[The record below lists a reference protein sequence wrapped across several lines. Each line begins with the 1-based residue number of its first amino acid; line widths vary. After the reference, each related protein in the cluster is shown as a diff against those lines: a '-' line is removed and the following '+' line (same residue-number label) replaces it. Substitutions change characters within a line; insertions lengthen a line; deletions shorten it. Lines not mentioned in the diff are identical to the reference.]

1 MFIKSSSISLSKKI
15 VKKCSH
21 LVKIS
26 ILSDRV
32 HFSSSVQSCQITWLC
47 FLTKIL
53 GSFFQLSVETISK
66 DASDYTSLT
75 FKEGL
80 IYKKTIKQP
89 NCQKDDDTT
98 NYTSNINNSSAYGR
112 RKVANGLCSGEIVPF
127 RKAIINFISIFTK
140 FNLIKVQTNA
150 FVTSSQY
157 AKRYCNLAL
166 PTYTRFEC
174 HLILSIN
181 YFNNFLKRVQLHSA
195 HLVFLSFNTCS
206 VFLTHITTYLGTA
219 QNSAYQILNV
229 LLFFAYFLYFT
240 LLAYWTY
247 IAILEHFA
255 HLTRYFMYSG
265 LLSFD
270 SHICNLKVIFSLHS
284 SATAILASVL
294 IWWLGTLLMLSGDVE
309 RNPGPNTTIQIRTY
323 NARGLRCNLKLKR
336 ILNACHKIIQANPFA
351 VFGFQETHL
360 TKDDIDSLKFKW
372 RHGFV
377 LSPGTNKQ
385 CGVLLLYG
393 DAWTLLDSEVDTEG
407 RRASAVLAK
416 GTNTF
421 IFNCI
426 YAPNDHNINFFANVN
441 DKLAEHLTN
450 FPDSVLNVFG
460 DFNVILENI
469 DGVNRQKS
477 NNEAKAS
484 KLIQDNNKILNLVD
498 TFRTLNPVGGFTWV
512 RDKCGSRLD
521 MIFSSK
527 CDFVKLKSSC
537 IDWTFDNSDHAMV
550 YTELEIVEITKRGPG
565 LPRVDASILDRSD
578 VKEKITERI
587 DEAIK
592 QIPLNWD
599 PHMILEFIKM
609 SIRSIFSEEKKK
621 VVRIDRIEIDSL
633 KSQIQTLKIARE
645 NLLLENVLN
654 SENLNRINDTITSL
668 ENDLEPYNLAYS
680 RNLAFRA
687 RAKWYEEGEKSN
699 KYFLNM
705 IKRRSAQTNIEK
717 IVTEEG
723 EADSQ
728 EGIATLIKNFYS
740 SLYSEKETIIENDE
754 NYLKDLPQ
762 LSDEDRR
769 NLDRE
774 ITLEELE
781 KTLKE
786 CNDSAPG
793 PDGIPYSIYLHFWNK
808 LGPVLLKSWQHSV
821 KIGKLSDGQRLSTI
835 TLLPKE
841 GKDKLKIENWRPIT
855 LTNCDVK
862 IFTKLLSKRVS
873 SVLHKIIIPTQTAY
887 IPGRQVA
894 DNLRLLEMYR
904 SHCERIEEE
913 AILVSLDAKK
923 AFDSVNHKYMY
934 KTLKAYG
941 FSDEFIQ
948 LVQMLYND
956 LKADILVNGYRT
968 VMIKI
973 LRSVKQGCSL
983 SCCLFILCIDPLLR
997 KIESNKKIVPIQ
1009 LENENTKISNKT
1021 GTFADDVF
1029 AITTDNP
1036 VCLNEIFAEYNR
1048 FSQRSGIELNVNK
1061 TEILRLGTRANNFK
1075 KLYRVNNS
1083 MIESV
1088 ESVKICGITFSN
1100 NKDLS
1105 YQKNIKDK
1113 IVKLERQLIMWLSR
1127 GLTFEG
1133 KVLIVKTFGISQILY
1148 SLQVC
1153 HIETEELKAIERIIF
1168 KFIWNKKWNNK
1179 PGPDRIKRCIM
1190 KQDHKYGG
1198 LKAPDIFHMNSAL
1211 KVKQLLR
1218 SCHSS
1223 HPVKLVQ
1230 DLLFQETGYNYSIR
1244 QEYCK
1249 FVNSDPFINLAQ
1261 ITINQITDKMR
1272 SLLITSNNAEVS
1284 VDKNC
1289 WNLIASTNIRDFVAR
1304 KKHTFNGLFVKHLNA
1319 LGIITYFDLL
1329 NESKFPRSD
1338 RIKIFASNV
1347 LASFPKEWRSGVE
1360 ALEMIDNNRQE
1371 PNLMCF
1377 KVEKCI
1383 EISKVTVSHVRK
1395 CLLPLLEDGVKT
1407 QEKYKLEDISDCS
1420 SDPFLLARKMT
1431 ISTAIRAFKFR
1442 LLHKDIFSK
1451 SRLHKIKIADNN
1463 FCDHCS
1469 QFTEVIED
1477 VNHLLWECPGSRE
1490 TWNNLQQILSNLN
1503 IDYLI
1508 SLKSIIL
1515 GIQNAPTSV
1524 ELVVT
1529 VIARL
1534 LARKCRPKSLS
1545 RNAIVSE
1552 IINIMKVEQY
1562 IAKRKDKL
1570 EFSRKKWEIFEG
1582 LES

>member
-1 MFIKSSSISLSKKI
+1 VTVLNKKVVVIRTTNHQSSLLSKKI
-15 VKKCSH
+15 LKKCCFFVKKSIFCESDSSACST
-21 LVKIS
+21 
-26 ILSDRV
+26 
-32 HFSSSVQSCQITWLC
+32 QSCQIELVC
-47 FLTKIL
+47 FFTKNL
-53 GSFFQLSVETISK
+53 GSFFKQSVKTQRK
-66 DASDYTSLT
+66 CDSDHMTLT
-75 FKEGL
+75 LKE
-80 IYKKTIKQP
+80 
-89 NCQKDDDTT
+89 DT
-98 NYTSNINNSSAYGR
+98 NSNNSINQLVSSSSPFGHNDDSAKYPTKISSSVYGPG
-112 RKVANGLCSGEIVPF
+112 KAANGVCSGEIVPL
-127 RKAIINFISIFTK
+127 RKAFINFNSPVYMIES
-140 FNLIKVQTNA
+140 QTYLLWIP
-150 FVTSSQY
+150 SQY
-157 AKRYCNLAL
+157 AKILYNLAEPAKHL
-166 PTYTRFEC
+166 DKNRLTLNEWGMPAHMSAVGPKIQGISYFMPLAYFAQSVCFMYFKYFMRLAYFKRLMYFKRLAYFTRLEYFAF
-174 HLILSIN
+174 LSIFAQN
-181 YFNNFLKRVQLHSA
+181 KYLGFYF
-195 HLVFLSFNTCS
+195 T
-206 VFLTHITTYLGTA
+206 ITT
-219 QNSAYQILNV
+219 
-229 LLFFAYFLYFT
+229 
-240 LLAYWTY
+240 
-247 IAILEHFA
+247 
-255 HLTRYFMYSG
+255 
-265 LLSFD
+265 
-270 SHICNLKVIFSLHS
+270 KVY
-284 SATAILASVL
+284 SVL
-294 IWWLGTLLMLSGDVE
+294 ILWLGILLLLSGDVE
-309 RNPGPNTTIQIRTY
+309 RNPGPTTTIKIHTY

-336 ILNACHKIIQANPFA
+336 ILNSCHKLIQSNPLA

-393 DAWTLLDSEVDTEG
+393 DVWTQLASEVDTEG
-407 RRASAVLAK
+407 RRASVVLGR

-426 YAPNDHNINFFANVN
+426 YAPNDHNINFFANIY
-441 DKLAEHLTN
+441 DKIAEQLTN

-460 DFNVILENI
+460 DFNVTLESI

-477 NNEAKAS
+477 NNEVKAS
-484 KLIQDNNKILNLVD
+484 KFMQENNRILGLVD
-498 TFRTLNPVGGFTWV
+498 TFRAINPTGGFTWV

-537 IDWTFDNSDHAMV
+537 IDWTFDDSDHAMV
-550 YTELEIVEITKRGPG
+550 CTELEIVEISKRGPG
-565 LPRVDASILDRSD
+565 LPRVDASILDRSE
-578 VKEKITERI
+578 VKEKITKRL
-587 DEAIK
+587 DEALN
-592 QIPLNWD
+592 QIPINWD

-609 SIRSIFSEEKKK
+609 SIRSIFSEERKK
-621 VVRIDRIEIDSL
+621 VVRIDKIEIDSL
-633 KSQIQTLKIARE
+633 KSQIQILKIARE
-645 NLLLENVLN
+645 KFLLDIDLN
-654 SENLNRINDTITSL
+654 SGNLNLINDSIASL
-668 ENDLEPYNLAYS
+668 ENELEPYNLAYS
-680 RNLAFRA
+680 KNLAFRA

-705 IKRRSAQTNIEK
+705 IKRRSAQTSIEK

-740 SLYSEKETIIENDE
+740 NLYSEKETIIENDE

-762 LSDEDRR
+762 LSDEDKR
-769 NLDRE
+769 NLDCE
-774 ITLEELE
+774 ITLEELK

-793 PDGIPYSIYLHFWNK
+793 PDGIPYSIYLHFWNR
-808 LGPVLLKSWQHSV
+808 LGPVLLNSWQHSV

-835 TLLPKE
+835 TLLPKD

-855 LTNCDVK
+855 LTNCDIK

-904 SHCERIEEE
+904 SHCERIEKE

-941 FSDEFIQ
+941 FSDEFVQ

-1029 AITTDNP
+1029 AITADNP
-1036 VCLNEIFAEYNR
+1036 ECLNEIFVEYNR

-1061 TEILRLGTRANNFK
+1061 TEILRLGTQANHFK
-1075 KLYRVNNS
+1075 KLYHVNNS
-1083 MIESV
+1083 TIESV
-1088 ESVKICGITFSN
+1088 ESIKICGITFSN
-1100 NKDLS
+1100 NKELS

-1113 IVKLERQLIMWLSR
+1113 IVKLEKQLIMWLSR

-1153 HIETEELKAIERIIF
+1153 HIEMEELKAIERIIF

-1190 KQDHKYGG
+1190 KQDHKNGG

-1218 SCHSS
+1218 SSRSS
-1223 HPVKLVQ
+1223 HPIKLVQ

-1249 FVNSDPFINLAQ
+1249 FVNNNAFIKLAQ
-1261 ITINQITDKMR
+1261 VTINQITDKMR
-1272 SLLITSNNAEVS
+1272 GNLITTTRSEVS

-1289 WNLIASTNIRDFVAR
+1289 WNLIASTNIKDFIAR
-1304 KKHTFNGLFVKHLNA
+1304 KRHAFNGLFVKHLNG

-1338 RIKIFASNV
+1338 RIKIFANNV
-1347 LASFPKEWRSGVE
+1347 LASFPKEWKDGVE
-1360 ALEMIDNNRQE
+1360 SVEMIDNNRQE
-1371 PNLMCF
+1371 PNLLCF

-1383 EISKVTVSHVRK
+1383 ELSKVTVSHIRRS
-1395 CLLPLLEDGVKT
+1395 LLPFLDEDVKT
-1407 QEKYKLEDISDCS
+1407 QEKYKLENIIDCA
-1420 SDPFLLARKMT
+1420 DNPFLLARNMT
-1431 ISTAIRAFKFR
+1431 ISTAIRSFKFR

-1451 SRLHKIKIADNN
+1451 SRLHKIGIVDSNL
-1463 FCDHCS
+1463 CDHCS
-1469 QFTEVIED
+1469 QLSEVTED
-1477 VNHLLWECPGSRE
+1477 LNHLLWECPGSRE
-1490 TWNNLQQILSNLN
+1490 TWNNLQSVFNNLS
-1503 IDYLI
+1503 IDYQI
-1508 SLKSIIL
+1508 SLKSIIM
-1515 GIQNAPTSV
+1515 GIQNAPISV

-1529 VIARL
+1529 IIARL
-1534 LARKCRPKSLS
+1534 LARKGRPKSLS
-1545 RNAIVSE
+1545 KEVLINE
-1552 IINIMKVEQY
+1552 IKNIMKVEQY
-1562 IAKRKDKL
+1562 ITMKKGKT
-1570 EFSRKKWEIFEG
+1570 EFFQKKWEKFES
-1582 LES
+1582 LKN

>member
-1 MFIKSSSISLSKKI
+1 MNIQSINLSKKI
-15 VKKCSH
+15 VKKCSI
-21 LVKIS
+21 LVKNSSFVIVLIFAVQIS
-26 ILSDRV
+26 HARFGCCVFSPKSHLNNFFYKSETPLNNSNSKQISKNLLKSIDCENSVLFFISVQNLQKIKSDKKVYDKLVKSKALKEGRIYFCPNTCV
-32 HFSSSVQSCQITWLC
+32 SYVKVESRTPLKEVYCATSRGYLVGKSSNDGTVNQYPKKQLALVSSSWPC
-47 FLTKIL
+47 
-53 GSFFQLSVETISK
+53 
-66 DASDYTSLT
+66 TSANKPELQP
-75 FKEGL
+75 E
-80 IYKKTIKQP
+80 IK
-89 NCQKDDDTT
+89 
-98 NYTSNINNSSAYGR
+98 G
-112 RKVANGLCSGEIVPF
+112 CSGEIVP
-127 RKAIINFISIFTK
+127 
-140 FNLIKVQTNA
+140 V
-150 FVTSSQY
+150 
-157 AKRYCNLAL
+157 
-166 PTYTRFEC
+166 TRFVDSFC
-174 HLILSIN
+174 VNDFAYLMYYYLPAYYT
-181 YFNNFLKRVQLHSA
+181 YFEFYLYCMYFSYSRCC
-195 HLVFLSFNTCS
+195 SFNSQVQPRC
-206 VFLTHITTYLGTA
+206 
-219 QNSAYQILNV
+219 QIVTVGLNFFIIMSENEV
-229 LLFFAYFLYFT
+229 PILWLDILLL
-240 LLAYWTY
+240 
-247 IAILEHFA
+247 
-255 HLTRYFMYSG
+255 
-265 LLSFD
+265 
-270 SHICNLKVIFSLHS
+270 
-284 SATAILASVL
+284 
-294 IWWLGTLLMLSGDVE
+294 LSGDVE
-309 RNPGPNTTIQIRTY
+309 MNPGPNTTIQIHTY

-336 ILNACHKIIQANPFA
+336 ILNSCHQLIQSNPLA
-351 VFGFQETHL
+351 VIGFQETHL
-360 TKDDIDSLKFKW
+360 TNDDVESLKFKW

-393 DAWTLLDSEVDTEG
+393 DVWTQLASEVDSEG
-407 RRASAVLAK
+407 RMASVVLAR

-426 YAPNDHNINFFANVN
+426 YAPNDHNVNFFANVY
-441 DKLAEHLTN
+441 DKIAEQLTN

-460 DFNVILENI
+460 DFNVTLENV
-469 DGVNRQKS
+469 DSVNRKKS
-477 NNEAKAS
+477 NSEIKAS
-484 KLIQDNNKILNLVD
+484 KLIQENNKILGLVD
-498 TFRTLNPVGGFTWV
+498 SFRALNPTGGFTWV

-527 CDFVKLKSSC
+527 CDFVKIKSSR
-537 IDWTFDNSDHAMV
+537 IDWSFDDSDHAMV
-550 YTELEIVEITKRGPG
+550 CTELEIVEITKRGPG
-565 LPRVDASILDRSD
+565 LPRVDASVLDRSE
-578 VKEKITERI
+578 VKEKIDKKL
-587 DEAIK
+587 DEALS
-592 QIPLNWD
+592 QIPSNWD
-599 PHMILEFIKM
+599 PHMILEFVKM
-609 SIRSIFSEEKKK
+609 SIRSIFAEERKK

-633 KSQIQTLKIARE
+633 KSQIQTLKMARE
-645 NLLLENVLN
+645 KLLLDSNLN
-654 SENLNRINDTITSL
+654 YENLNLNLINDSITSL
-668 ENDLEPYNLAYS
+668 ENELEPYNLAYS

-705 IKRRSAQTNIEK
+705 IKRRSAQTSIEK
-717 IVTEEG
+717 ITTEEG
-723 EADSQ
+723 EAESQ
-728 EGIATLIKNFYS
+728 EGIASLIKNFYS
-740 SLYSEKETIIENDE
+740 NLYSEKETIIENDD
-754 NYLKDLPQ
+754 NYLRDLPQ
-762 LSDEDRR
+762 LSEEDRR

-781 KTLKE
+781 KTLRE

-793 PDGIPYSIYLHFWNK
+793 PDGIPYSIYLHFWGK
-808 LGPVLLKSWQHSV
+808 LGPVLLNSWQHSI

-835 TLLPKE
+835 TLLPKD

-894 DNLRLLEMYR
+894 DNLRLVEMYR

-941 FSDEFIQ
+941 FSDEFVQ

-956 LKADILVNGYRT
+956 LKADILVNGFRT
-968 VMIKI
+968 AMIKI

-997 KIESNKKIVPIQ
+997 KIESNKKIVPIV

-1029 AITTDNP
+1029 VITADNP
-1036 VCLNEIFAEYNR
+1036 GCLSEIFAEYNA
-1048 FSQRSGIELNVNK
+1048 FSLRSGIELNVNK
-1061 TEILRLGTRANNFK
+1061 TEILRLGTQANLFK
-1075 KLYRVNNS
+1075 KTYYINNTT
-1083 MIESV
+1083 IESV

-1100 NKDLS
+1100 NKALS
-1105 YQKNIKDK
+1105 YKKNIKDK
-1113 IVKLERQLIMWLSR
+1113 IIKLERQLIMWLSR
-1127 GLTFEG
+1127 GLTLEG
-1133 KVLIVKTFGISQILY
+1133 KILIVKTFGISQILY

-1153 HIETEELKAIERIIF
+1153 HIETEELKVIERIIF
-1168 KFIWNKKWNNK
+1168 KFIWNKKWNDK

-1223 HPVKLVQ
+1223 HPIKLVQ
-1230 DLLFQETGYNYSIR
+1230 DLLFQETGYNYTIR
-1244 QEYCK
+1244 QEYYK
-1249 FVNSDPFINLAQ
+1249 LLSNDPFIKLAQ
-1261 ITINQITDKMR
+1261 LTINQITDKMR
-1272 SLLITSNNAEVS
+1272 SALIKANSAES
-1284 VDKNC
+1284 SIDKNC
-1289 WNLIASTNIRDFVAR
+1289 WNLIASTDIKDFIAR

-1338 RIKIFASNV
+1338 RIKIFANNV
-1347 LASFPKEWRSGVE
+1347 LASFPREWKNRVE
-1360 ALEMIDNNRQE
+1360 ALELIENNRQE

-1377 KVEKCI
+1377 NVERCTK
-1383 EISKVTVSHVRK
+1383 ISKVTVWHVRK
-1395 CLLPLLEDGVKT
+1395 CLLPLLDDCVKP
-1407 QEKYKLEDISDCS
+1407 QEKYKIDDLSDCS
-1420 SDPFLLARKMT
+1420 SNPFLLARKMT

-1463 FCDHCS
+1463 LCDHCS

-1477 VNHLLWECPGSRE
+1477 INHLLWECPGSRE
-1490 TWNNLQQILSNLN
+1490 TWNNLQVILSNLN
-1503 IDYLI
+1503 VDYQI

-1515 GIQNAPTSV
+1515 GIENAPPSV
-1524 ELVVT
+1524 ELIVT

-1545 RNAIVSE
+1545 RNTIESE
-1552 IINIMKVEQY
+1552 ILNIMKIEHC
-1562 IAKRKDKL
+1562 IAKRKGKL
-1570 EFSRKKWEIFEG
+1570 DFFNKKWKAFEHLKSETIMNG
-1582 LES
+1582 VSIPQ